1 MRTTPRER
9 RPVSPGTLRAL
20 KPLFRY
26 SIGRDAYVLRAIGN
40 RTGPVLV
47 VRREPRA
54 SSSPMS

>member
-40 RTGPVLV
+40 RTGPVLT
-47 VRREPRA
+47 VRREKRVP
-54 SSSPMS
+54 